1 MNVKNKFLESNTD
14 LSTER
19 TDFYNRLSKIDP
31 QKKDFA
37 KEKTRFFDLQY
48 IHYVME
54 KIICE
59 KLFFCRKTYFSI
71 LFKGAVARKK
81 F

>member
-37 KEKTRFFDLQY
+37 KEKHD
-48 IHYVME
+48 
-54 KIICE
+54 
-59 KLFFCRKTYFSI
+59 FSI
-71 LFKGAVARKK
+71 YSISIM
-81 F
+81 